1 MSKIIYIDTT
11 LLSGTGVLEAIVLVS
26 VVSRVN
32 VSVDV
37 VFGTVVLTYV
47 MSRITVV
54 RAVVLGARC

>member
-1 MSKIIYIDTT
+1 M
-11 LLSGTGVLEAIVLVS
+11 SGTGVLEAIVLVS

-32 VSVDV
+32 VSVDM